1 MSENG
6 TEKKLSSA
14 QYRALTALLTNGNVT
29 SAALEA
35 NVGRTTIYRWQHDP
49 VFVAALREAEQEA
62 VAGLARSLAGLGD
75 SAASTLRAALD
86 PSEKITIRLRA
97 AEIVIDNLLKL
108 RELVTLEARIEALEN
123 KSI

>member
-1 MSENG
+1 MSEIT
-6 TEKKLSSA
+6 TEKKLTPA
-14 QYRALTALLTNGNVT
+14 QRKAIECLLTTGNT
-29 SAALEA
+29 TEAALAAGVHRSTLYKWKTDE
-35 NVGRTTIYRWQHDP
+35 Q
-49 VFVAALREAEQEA
+49 FVMGLREAEQAA
-62 VAGLARSLAGLGD
+62 VAGLARSLAGLGEC
-75 SAASTLRAALD
+75 AASTLRAALD